1 MVTPLLPKATAVWL
15 IDNTSLSFNQIADFC
30 GLHSLE
36 VQGIADGEVAV
47 GIVGLDPIA
56 NGQLTQ
62 EEIDRCQGDT
72 AARLEISTPAGDV
85 PQPRRRGGRYT
96 PVSRRGDRPDAIS
109 WLIKFHPE
117 LTDAQISKL
126 VGTTKTT
133 INAVRDRSHW
143 NSQNI
148 RPRDPVS
155 LGICTQ
161 LELDEAVKKSAHRR
175 TDEDRGKLME
185 EVAAAVA
192 AEAAAVPLTPYELKK
207 QQVQKEE
214 AYDPRAEAEAVF
226 GKAAEKKKD
235 DDDDQANAAKKF
247 EDLFKSSSDD

>member
-15 IDNTSLSFNQIADFC
+15 IDNTSLSFGQIADFC

-47 GIVGLDPIA
+47 GIVGLDPVA

-62 EEIDRCQGDT
+62 EEIDRCQGDP
-72 AARLEISTPAGDV
+72 AARLEISKPTGDV

-226 GKAAEKKKD
+226 GKSTAKKKED
-235 DDDDQANAAKKF
+235 DDNRADTARKLD
-247 EDLFKSSSDD
+247 DLFKSSSDD